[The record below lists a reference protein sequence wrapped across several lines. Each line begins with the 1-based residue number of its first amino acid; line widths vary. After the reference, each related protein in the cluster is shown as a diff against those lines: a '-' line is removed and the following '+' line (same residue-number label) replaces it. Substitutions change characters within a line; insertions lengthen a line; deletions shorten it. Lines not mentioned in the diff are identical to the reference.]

1 MAEQVKIIYDHEKT
15 VTTEAGT
22 TILKTSLANGIPHM
36 HVCGGHARCST
47 CRVIILEGA
56 ENLSPPNEKEIA
68 LATKKKFP
76 PGVRLACQTQVLG
89 DVKLRRLV
97 MDDTDANLVIGS
109 TGQGGRE
116 DQLAILFSDVRDF
129 TPFSE
134 RQLPY
139 DIIHILNRYFKE
151 MGQAILDNNG
161 FIDKFMGDGMM
172 AIFGLQGEPNAQ
184 KCANAARAALS
195 MTDKLTEV
203 NQYLEKHFN
212 EQFKIGIGL
221 HFSSVIVGEV
231 GHPQHHGFTALGDG
245 VNIASRIE
253 STTKRAKAT
262 ILASETFIKEVQPL
276 KTIQTG
282 RVFLAKLKGKSE
294 KQKLFEITNCLNEN
308 ETPSLQIRHF
318 IRQQMP
324 INLAPKLLRLAFHEA
339 MTRKGM
345 SAILFDDESMAE
357 LLTKEVHKN
366 MAPAFSF
373 IHNTLESMS
382 QKGYMNISANQLIYL
397 AGAVAV
403 EITGGPYILFELP
416 MDSNM
421 KDPENEKADH
431 PTQESNSQ
439 ESKPPG
445 IPIETEKFY
454 EIYIRFKR
462 AGLDRKDMVALM
474 GAHTLGMV
482 DGRYFTSNPYQ
493 FDNEFY
499 QRLLRDDLSMTY
511 AVLAS
516 DRELLK
522 DSKSTQYVELYAE
535 DQEAFFNDFR
545 NAYLKMIQI

>member
-47 CRVIILEGA
+47 CRVIVLEGA

-68 LATKKKFP
+68 LATKKNFP
-76 PGVRLACQTQVLG
+76 PGVRLACQTKVMG

-109 TGQGGRE
+109 SGPGGRE
-116 DQLAILFSDVRDF
+116 EQLAILFSDVRNF

-161 FIDKFMGDGMM
+161 FIDKYMGDGMM

-195 MTDKLTEV
+195 MTEKLAEV
-203 NQYLEKHFN
+203 NQYLQKHFN

-231 GHPQHHGFTALGDG
+231 GHPQRHGFTALGDG

-253 STTKRAKAT
+253 STTKRANAT
-262 ILASETFIKEVQPL
+262 ILASEAFIQEVRSL
-276 KTIQTG
+276 NTIQTG

-294 KQKLFEITNCLNEN
+294 KQKLFEITNCLTEN
-308 ETPSLQIRHF
+308 ETATSRIRHF
-318 IRQQMP
+318 IREKLP
-324 INLAPKLLRLAFHEA
+324 LNLAPRILRLAFHEV
-339 MTRKGM
+339 MSYKGM
-345 SAILFDDESMAE
+345 SAILNDDESMADLLSEE
-357 LLTKEVHKN
+357 LHKN

-373 IHNTLESMS
+373 ISETYESLKQES
-382 QKGYMNISANQLIYL
+382 YSNISVNELIYL

-403 EITGGPYILFELP
+403 EITGGPYISIELP
-416 MDSNM
+416 IPNTSIETN
-421 KDPENEKADH
+421 
-431 PTQESNSQ
+431 QIESR
-439 ESKPPG
+439 EPKLPG
-445 IPIETEKFY
+445 IPTENESFND
-454 EIYIRFKR
+454 IYIRFKK
-462 AGLDRKDMVALM
+462 ANLDRKDMVALM
-474 GAHTLGMV
+474 GAHTLGQAH
-482 DGRYFTSNPYQ
+482 GRYFTENPYR
-493 FDNEFY
+493 FDNEFFK
-499 QRLLRDDLSMTY
+499 RLLRDDLSMTY

-516 DRELLK
+516 DREVLK
-522 DSKSTQYVELYAE
+522 DSKSAQYIEQYAD
-535 DQEAFFNDFR
+535 DQEVFFNDFR
-545 NAYLKMIQI
+545 AAYLKMIQI